1 MSDWIKITDRLPDNL
16 ENVLIIYDTYRGRK
30 QITLGLC
37 RKQITLGLFD
47 IGGWYYLDEE
57 RNEYRKDVWNRV
69 THWMPLPKLPEVD
82 T

>member
-16 ENVLIIYDTYRGRK
+16 ENVLIIYDTYRG
-30 QITLGLC
+30 